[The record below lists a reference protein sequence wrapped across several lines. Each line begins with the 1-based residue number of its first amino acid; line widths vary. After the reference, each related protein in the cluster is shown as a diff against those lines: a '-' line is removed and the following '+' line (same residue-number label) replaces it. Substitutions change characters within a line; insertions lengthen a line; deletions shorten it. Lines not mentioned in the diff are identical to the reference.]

1 LALTGIRLHRTVFR
15 RTNERQPLLH
25 PWHSAIVNAM
35 SAHPP
40 PQAAT
45 GPEDSRLRQRS
56 PVAFLK
62 VLGLRSILVALLLG
76 TVAAVVLRP
85 VFSASFST
93 LLVRTLL
100 VSALLLLVYAAARLW
115 VPRWLPRWLPA
126 WMWPVVLVAASVV
139 PATFL
144 VYLFVLKGDI
154 SAVLKPGRVWGG
166 VWIASIGLVFSLLA
180 ASTAGVR
187 QRLAEARA
195 TELQFALEKSRLEK
209 QAVDARL
216 ALLQSQ
222 IEPHFLFNT
231 LANVQALVETGSP
244 LAADVLKSLIAY
256 LRAAMPRLQAG
267 TATLSQE
274 LALVHAYLDLMRMRM
289 PDRLTFNIDAD
300 PLLLPRP
307 FPPMA
312 ALTLVENAV
321 RHGID
326 PLERGGRI
334 SVSATREI
342 GGWQVRVCDNGAGMQ
357 AHSRPGTGLSNLR
370 ERLTGFY
377 GPAASLILEEH
388 TPQGLSA
395 RIVVPAPTSE

>member
-1 LALTGIRLHRTVFR
+1 
-15 RTNERQPLLH
+15 
-25 PWHSAIVNAM
+25 M
-35 SAHPP
+35 
-40 PQAAT
+40 
-45 GPEDSRLRQRS
+45 
-56 PVAFLK
+56 
-62 VLGLRSILVALLLG
+62 
-76 TVAAVVLRP
+76 
-85 VFSASFST
+85 
-93 LLVRTLL
+93 
-100 VSALLLLVYAAARLW
+100 
-115 VPRWLPRWLPA
+115 
-126 WMWPVVLVAASVV
+126 
-139 PATFL
+139 
-144 VYLFVLKGDI
+144 
-154 SAVLKPGRVWGG
+154 
-166 VWIASIGLVFSLLA
+166 IASIGLVLSLLA
-180 ASTAGVR
+180 AITAGVR

-267 TATLSQE
+267 TATLAQE

-289 PDRLTFNIDAD
+289 PDRLQFDIHAD
-300 PLLLPRP
+300 PALLPRP

-334 SVSATREI
+334 SVSATREN
-342 GGWQVRVCDNGAGMQ
+342 GGWQVRVYDNGVGMQ

-370 ERLTGFY
+370 ERLIGFY
-377 GPAASLILEEH
+377 SPAALLILEEH
-388 TPQGLSA
+388 VPQGLCA
-395 RIVVPAPTSE
+395 RIVMPAPASP

>member
-1 LALTGIRLHRTVFR
+1 
-15 RTNERQPLLH
+15 
-25 PWHSAIVNAM
+25 M
-35 SAHPP
+35 SADPAK
-40 PQAAT
+40 QDAI
-45 GPEDSRLRQRS
+45 GPARSRPWRRS
-56 PVAFLK
+56 AMGFVQ
-62 VLGLRSILVALLLG
+62 VLGLRSIVVALVLG
-76 TVAAVVLRP
+76 TTAAIVLKP
-85 VFSASFST
+85 VFAATLST
-93 LLVRTLL
+93 LLVRTLFL
-100 VSALLLLVYAAARLW
+100 SVLLLLVYTSGRLW

-154 SAVLKPGRVWGG
+154 SAVLKPSRVWGG
-166 VWIASIGLVFSLLA
+166 LWIAGCGLILGLLA
-180 ASTAGVR
+180 AITAGVR
-187 QRLAEARA
+187 QRLAEARS
-195 TELQFALEKSRLEK
+195 TELQFALERSRLEK

-267 TATLSQE
+267 PATLAQE
-274 LALVHAYLDLMRMRM
+274 LALVLAYLDLMQMRM
-289 PDRLTFNIDAD
+289 PDRLQFDIHAD
-300 PLLLPRP
+300 PLLLPRS

-312 ALTLVENAV
+312 VLTLVENAV

-334 SVSATREI
+334 SVSATLDS
-342 GGWQVRVCDNGAGMQ
+342 GSWQVRVCDNGAGMDPRC
-357 AHSRPGTGLSNLR
+357 RPGTGLANLR
-370 ERLTGFY
+370 ERLHGVY
-377 GPAASLILEEH
+377 GPAAALILEEQV
-388 TPQGLSA
+388 PQGLCA
-395 RIVVPAPTSE
+395 RIVVPEPPSP